1 MMVDQMKQESN
12 SPDAGN
18 GSAFDADKAVE
29 DRFNEAHQGIMG
41 MLFAA
46 YKMRGRKLRAPDRSL
61 PLTII
66 GGFLGSGKTT
76 LLNHLL
82 ASPHGRRLVVLVND
96 FGRINI
102 DATLVASQTDDMI
115 NLTNGCACCAVS
127 ADLTN
132 SLIEIAE
139 RHEPLDAIVLEASG
153 VADPNGIIAAALT
166 NPAIRLD
173 GRVVVV
179 DAETMHVL
187 AEDSLTKRLFHNQIS
202 AADLIVLSKVDLI
215 DDVQRAEKQ
224 EWLAE
229 QYPDQRVI
237 AAVKG
242 DVPVDLVLGIDTKRD
257 LQAEASEPTD
267 HAHDFESVSFTI
279 DEPLDGERLQAFFD
293 ALPASLLRAKGVLYL
308 AEKPEHRTIY
318 QRVGARWSYTTAEPW
333 GDEPPHSSLVFIS
346 PAGVLDEP
354 TLEARLLAC
363 QANMSDAART
373 A

>member
-1 MMVDQMKQESN
+1 MMNQIKRESN

-46 YKMRGRKLRAPDRSL
+46 YKMRGRELRAAKESL

-82 ASPHGRRLVVLVND
+82 VSPHGRKLVVLVND
-96 FGRINI
+96 FGRVNV
-102 DATLVASQTDDMI
+102 DAALVASQTDDMI

-132 SLIEIAE
+132 TLIEIAE
-139 RHEPLDAIVLEASG
+139 REELPDAIVLEASG

-173 GRVVVV
+173 GSVVVV

-187 AEDSLTKRLFHNQIS
+187 AEDSLTKRLFHNQLS
-202 AADLIVLSKVDLI
+202 AADLIVLSKVDLL
-215 DDVQRAEKQ
+215 DESGRVAARD
-224 EWLAE
+224 WLTAN
-229 QYPDQRVI
+229 YPNKPLI
-237 AAVKG
+237 EAVKG

-257 LQAEASEPTD
+257 LKAEPSLPTD
-267 HAHDFESVSFTI
+267 HAHDFESLSFTV
-279 DEPLDGERLQAFFD
+279 DEPLDGDRLQAFFET
-293 ALPASLLRAKGVLYL
+293 LPEALLRAKGVLNL
-308 AEKPEHRTIY
+308 VEKPDRRTIY
-318 QRVGARWSYTTAEPW
+318 QRVGARWHYTTGEPW
-333 GDEPPHSSLVFIS
+333 GDVQPHSSLVFIS